1 MVKKMDDKKIKEQES
16 NTKETRIHERVKENK
31 LLLKILL
38 VIGFFFIAIL
48 VAFFIMRTSTRPDYN
63 GVTFNVVQE
72 GELTFYQ
79 TAFNVI
85 YKGKPTVYNFYLRN
99 NPKELKKNVPF
110 DGEIEL
116 RNIMV
121 LNSTTEN
128 LFCDGDWN
136 LAIGNLLNLNIFNID
151 IMRDENASCSSEGD
165 YMFVQ
170 IEEGEETKVEQFG
183 PSCYK
188 LVVSDCEILPATE
201 RFMIEVFSEVNTLLK
216 E

>member
-1 MVKKMDDKKIKEQES
+1 MVKKADDKKIKEQEL
-16 NTKETRIHERVKENK
+16 NTKETRIHERIKENK
-31 LLLKILL
+31 LLLKIIL
-38 VIGFFFIAIL
+38 VIGLFFLAIL
-48 VAFFIMRTSTRPDYN
+48 VAFFIMRSSARPDYN

-110 DGEIEL
+110 DGELEL

-128 LFCDGDWN
+128 LFCEGDWN

-188 LVVSDCEILPATE
+188 LIVNDCEILPATE